1 MSERKDEISAVQI
14 NAVIKEEPKTKVK
27 SYLTLI
33 ILILL
38 LVGLVFFMGTIVPEF
53 FVLLVFLLVIGLP
66 VIILIRKKIYNILP
80 TVIKDSLIEIDNTQ
94 ENNSNK
100 NYSVSLFWKQVLMF
114 IFIVLLII
122 GSLNYLKKFKNKL
135 EEKKSIT
142 KFLGSYVCAVIA
154 GVTLLELENL

>member
-1 MSERKDEISAVQI
+1 MSERKDEISAVQM

-114 IFIVLLII
+114 VFIVLLII

>member
-1 MSERKDEISAVQI
+1 MSERKDEISAVQM